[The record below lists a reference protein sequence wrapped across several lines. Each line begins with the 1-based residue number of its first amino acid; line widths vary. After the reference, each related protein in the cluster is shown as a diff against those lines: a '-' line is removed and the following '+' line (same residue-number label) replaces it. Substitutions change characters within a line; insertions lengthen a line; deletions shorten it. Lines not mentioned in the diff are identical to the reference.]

1 MSLKFEQQNKL
12 ILKNFSA
19 CDTYFCKNLQLMTT
33 KAHSRL
39 QKLLDLGSSFRKG
52 RSNTNDPACNEIL
65 DKVPD
70 EIPL

>member
-12 ILKNFSA
+12 ILKGTLKTFLPV
-19 CDTYFCKNLQLMTT
+19 THFYKNLQLMTT

-52 RSNTNDPACNEIL
+52 RSNTNDPA
-65 DKVPD
+65 
-70 EIPL
+70 